1 LTGKL
6 RDWIKNKTVLSLYQA
21 AFVNGKR
28 IMYNNFV
35 IKIMTYKYLG
45 VKIGSMWGSVVFETA
60 FESSDRVSLWLKM
73 RQKRKRGSVLESIRE
88 V

>member
-1 LTGKL
+1 
-6 RDWIKNKTVLSLYQA
+6 
-21 AFVNGKR
+21 
-28 IMYNNFV
+28 MYNNFV